1 MVVNQHNERR
11 LHGNRY
17 AEHLPR
23 MHQQG
28 VHRADGHQMMPLYPP
43 SRVQEQHHET
53 LAIRVEILVSR
64 NMQPPVIGDLLRLFT
79 DLHFLRHR
87 TVSQGNDLEFLG
99 VVVFHTAIS
108 GDSMKLLPRMK
119 SVAFCACAA
128 ACTISILSLR
138 NRSSQLLIYAAELS
152 IVRSAISACPHRNA
166 APISAINSSLQ

>member
-11 LHGNRY
+11 LHGNRH
-17 AEHLPR
+17 AEHLTR

-28 VHRADGHQMMPLYPP
+28 VHRADGHQMMSLYPP

-53 LAIRVEILVSR
+53 FAIRVEILMSR
-64 NMQPPVIGDLLRLFT
+64 NMQPPIIGDLLRLFT
-79 DLHFLRHR
+79 DLHFLRHW
-87 TVSQGNDLEFLG
+87 TVPQGDNLEFLRI
-99 VVVFHTAIS
+99 VVFHTATS

-128 ACTISILSLR
+128 ACTMSILSLR

-152 IVRSAISACPHRNA
+152 IVRSAISAWPQINA
-166 APISAINSSLQ
+166 APISANNSSLQ

>member
-87 TVSQGNDLEFLG
+87 TVPQGDNLEFLG
-99 VVVFHTAIS
+99 IKVLHAHTSATLGGGVIFSVALTIRVS
-108 GDSMKLLPRMK
+108 GPFPRMK
-119 SVAFCACAA
+119 SAAFCACAA
-128 ACTISILSLR
+128 AWTMSVLSSF
-138 NRSSQLLIYAAELS
+138 NCFSQPS
-152 IVRSAISACPHRNA
+152 R
-166 APISAINSSLQ
+166 